1 MHYKYNIKVKEGT
14 MIMNFIC
21 IKNKGKEMMQWRE
34 KSIQYL
40 TITYRYYES
49 VWPLSQSRFIEMIT
63 ILILTYTV
71 LINSPEPGYVTFFRH
86 RLSADACL
94 AL

>member
-1 MHYKYNIKVKEGT
+1 

-21 IKNKGKEMMQWRE
+21 IKKKGKEMMQWGE

-40 TITYRYYES
+40 TITYRYYCA
-49 VWPLSQSRFIEMIT
+49 VSRRDDRASIEMIT
-63 ILILTYTV
+63 ILILIYVV
-71 LINSPEPGYVTFFRH
+71 LINFSEPGYVPFFRH

-94 AL
+94 AV

>member
-1 MHYKYNIKVKEGT
+1 
-14 MIMNFIC
+14 MIMNFIF
-21 IKNKGKEMMQWRE
+21 IKKKGKEMMQRGE

-40 TITYRYYES
+40 TITYRYYGA
-49 VWPLSQSRFIEMIT
+49 VWPLSLPRFIEMIT
-63 ILILTYTV
+63 ILILTYAV